1 MEKKDIGQTNVIF
14 QEKKGKKNIFIYF
27 KLFKFLF
34 IGIIMIGEI
43 EVVGILII
51 IIIDIVPIL
60 MIVRRA
66 EIEEVEIKTGINI
79 GIKVKKKI

>member
-1 MEKKDIGQTNVIF
+1 
-14 QEKKGKKNIFIYF
+14 
-27 KLFKFLF
+27 
-34 IGIIMIGEI
+34 MIGEI